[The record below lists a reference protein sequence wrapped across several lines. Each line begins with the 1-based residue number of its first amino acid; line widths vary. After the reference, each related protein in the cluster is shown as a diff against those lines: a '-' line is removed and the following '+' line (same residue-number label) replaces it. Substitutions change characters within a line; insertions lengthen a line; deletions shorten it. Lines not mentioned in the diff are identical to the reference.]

1 MSSVLSMAPW
11 GFLFTHK
18 GKGPAT
24 GSQTPGI
31 LLLPRDF
38 LSHQL
43 TSEPFKLDFLH
54 PRCPLLLFPAPP
66 PLHPPLLLTLI
77 TFLPSLTQAAF
88 FNPPLLSLIYPHI
101 PSSVSVAASPGPNLS
116 NLAIEQEEIG
126 GLSQVI
132 VSERIKIHH

>member
-66 PLHPPLLLTLI
+66 PITSSSTPYPNHFSPLSNSSSFLQHPPS
-77 TFLPSLTQAAF
+77 LPHLSPHPLQCLCCYISRAQSLKSGHRTRRDRWSE
-88 FNPPLLSLIYPHI
+88 PGDSL
-101 PSSVSVAASPGPNLS
+101 
-116 NLAIEQEEIG
+116 
-126 GLSQVI
+126 
-132 VSERIKIHH
+132 